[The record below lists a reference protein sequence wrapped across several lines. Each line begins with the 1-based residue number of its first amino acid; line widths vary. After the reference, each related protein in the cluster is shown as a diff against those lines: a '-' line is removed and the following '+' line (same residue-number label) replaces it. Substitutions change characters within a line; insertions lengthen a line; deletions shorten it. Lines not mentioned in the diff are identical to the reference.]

1 MSEGTNII
9 AQALPTTL
17 VEASHINQ
25 MEEDTDAEFAALLA
39 SPSSSTK
46 LLVPS
51 HTDDSLDNN
60 NSGMTNIV
68 SKFQSMTKCSDIDI
82 TNGVANQFL
91 DMSDN
96 NLDKA
101 VELYAELHQQATT
114 NNEEEE
120 YETESECYDISLS
133 SSPNYDYLGLDYDD
147 ISTTTE
153 LMNNLTTTKVEE
165 GGLDDKEKSID
176 TPLPTITTINK
187 IKGQIDTKSTK
198 QQDEEEEYYYN
209 DDDVIGEEY
218 ILGTMMVRVLQA
230 RNVQVNNI
238 VCLFYVVFSFSWG
251 DLKLFVTC
259 LYGFCSN
266 LLPFTHT
273 HNKLIIIVIPKSGW
287 WDWWLLTQSSS

>member
-1 MSEGTNII
+1 VSEGTNII

-176 TPLPTITTINK
+176 TPLPTITTTTSNN
-187 IKGQIDTKSTK
+187 KGQIDKKSTE
-198 QQDEEEEYYYN
+198 QLDDEEEYYDN

-230 RNVQVNNI
+230 RNVQVNI
-238 VCLFYVVFSFSWG
+238 IYFLFYFVFSFSVG
-251 DLKLFVTC
+251 GTMSSLHAYMVFV
-259 LYGFCSN
+259 LIFF
-266 LLPFTHT
+266 LLHTNTHT
-273 HNKLIIIVIPKSGW
+273 HNNTIL
-287 WDWWLLTQSSS
+287 

>member
-1 MSEGTNII
+1 
-9 AQALPTTL
+9 
-17 VEASHINQ
+17 
-25 MEEDTDAEFAALLA
+25 MEYTDAEFAALLA

-51 HTDDSLDNN
+51 HTDDPLNN
-60 NSGMTNIV
+60 NNDSSMANIV
-68 SKFQSMTKCSDIDI
+68 SQFQSMTGCSDIDI
-82 TNGVANQFL
+82 TNGVANQYL

-96 NLDKA
+96 NLVKA
-101 VELYAELHQQATT
+101 VELYTELHQQGAEATT
-114 NNEEEE
+114 NNEEE
-120 YETESECYDISLS
+120 YETGSECYDISL

-147 ISTTTE
+147 DISTTTE
-153 LMNNLTTTKVEE
+153 LINNLTTTKEK
-165 GGLDDKEKSID
+165 GGLIKEKSID
-176 TPLPTITTINK
+176 TSLPTVTAINK
-187 IKGQIDTKSTK
+187 IKGQIDKKSTE
-198 QQDEEEEYYYN
+198 QLDEEEYFDN